1 MTVFAGEGPRFVVD
15 QLAREPGALAA
26 SLAAELEHVASVRQ
40 RLAWDALLVLG
51 PEHARV
57 FREAGWSRE
66 QLQDEL
72 HRLTHPPAGELVR
85 GAGGIAEGLDP
96 RRVTDPAVPVAKFA
110 AADRILLG
118 LRGRRRRA
126 VQRARRRLGV
136 GRAGLRPADGERGA
150 MALTILDPTAERDPA
165 GRPLAARSG
174 APGTVGLLDIRKP
187 RGDVFLDEVEAG
199 LRSRGIAVLRETK
212 PTYTKPAPVDLR
224 RAIAERCDA
233 VIEALAD

>member
-1 MTVFAGEGPRFVVD
+1 MTVFAGEGPRLVVD
-15 QLAREPGALAA
+15 QLAREPGALVA

-40 RLAWDALLVLG
+40 RLALDALLVIG

-72 HRLTHPPAGELVR
+72 HRLTHRPAGELVR
-85 GAGGIAEGLDP
+85 GAGGIADGLDP
-96 RRVTDPAVPVAKFA
+96 RRVTDPAVPVRSSRRPTASCWPTRA
-110 AADRILLG
+110 ATPGCSARSLAA
-118 LRGRRRRA
+118 GRR
-126 VQRARRRLGV
+126 ARW
-136 GRAGLRPADGERGA
+136 ARPADGERGA

-199 LRSRGIAVLRETK
+199 LRSRGIAVLREAK
-212 PTYTKPAPVDLR
+212 PTFTKPAPVDLR
-224 RAIAERCDA
+224 REIAERCDA